1 MKHGGLWVGTTEDGT
16 RTLKVVAGWLVA
28 KSENIRLPAEW
39 KPRLKRVFI
48 KGIDVN
54 CCQNRNLQSRRKVPS
69 AGLFDKLRWSIVSN
83 FLARLSDVALLF
95 DFISCGSD
103 ASQHLSLLH
112 TPSSIA
118 PPFALR
124 KLIRL
129 TAWTARA
136 CASYRNETALA
147 EGARIYS
154 RSFLS
159 LQGLLSLLHLFWSAI
174 EEEGRPQ

>member
-1 MKHGGLWVGTTEDGT
+1 MTPGHDCRRRRNNALCGPLHLLLLLLHTQRLVSSTPP
-16 RTLKVVAGWLVA
+16 TLY
-28 KSENIRLPAEW
+28 R
-39 KPRLKRVFI
+39 
-48 KGIDVN
+48 IDVDSTT
-54 CCQNRNLQSRRKVPS
+54 SRS
-69 AGLFDKLRWSIVSN
+69 AGLHFTCTPTSPGKRNHHRNRCDS
-83 FLARLSDVALLF
+83 LSAVALLF